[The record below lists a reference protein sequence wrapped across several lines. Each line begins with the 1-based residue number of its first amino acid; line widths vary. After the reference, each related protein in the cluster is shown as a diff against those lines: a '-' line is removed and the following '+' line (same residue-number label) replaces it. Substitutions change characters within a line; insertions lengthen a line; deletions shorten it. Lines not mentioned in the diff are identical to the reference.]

1 MFFRVVAV
9 ALVSGMMIHRAPSL
23 PPVGTGRVPH
33 GERERRI
40 GHVLDPGAEGRR
52 WCGRRATLASL
63 FRDLGPPG
71 VAALRGSPRRVED
84 EEDAALSAFD
94 SFCAAAAEGRF
105 PRLEDRDGLWR
116 ILVTITRRKALDQVE
131 RQGRQKRGGADG
143 VPGAIGHGG
152 DHHDQ
157 ITSAEPTPEFA
168 ALVADECRRLLVS
181 LADERQRQ
189 IAVLRMEGYTN
200 EEIAQRL
207 GCGLRSVVR
216 KLDLIRKTWIA
227 VTERAETNVP
237 DSGGSRDG
245 FRGRP

>member
-1 MFFRVVAV
+1 MASGEDGSVTFWIPGLKAGDDAAV
-9 ALVSGMMIHRAPSL
+9 EQLWQRYFEMLVRLARA
-23 PPVGTGRVPH
+23 
-33 GERERRI
+33 
-40 GHVLDPGAEGRR
+40 
-52 WCGRRATLASL
+52 
-63 FRDLGPPG
+63 
-71 VAALRGSPRRVED
+71 AALRGSPRRMED

-94 SFCAAAAEGRF
+94 SFCAAAAQGRF

-143 VPGAIGHGG
+143 VPGAIGHDG

-181 LADERQRQ
+181 LADEPQRQ

-227 VTERAETNVP
+227 VTEREETE
-237 DSGGSRDG
+237 RT
-245 FRGRP
+245 

>member
-1 MFFRVVAV
+1 MATGNDGSVTFWIEGLKAGDAAAV
-9 ALVSGMMIHRAPSL
+9 EQLWHRYFETLVR
-23 PPVGTGRVPH
+23 
-33 GERERRI
+33 
-40 GHVLDPGAEGRR
+40 
-52 WCGRRATLASL
+52 LA
-63 FRDLGPPG
+63 R
-71 VAALRGSPRRVED
+71 AALRGSPRRVED

-131 RQGRQKRGGADG
+131 RQGRQKRGGGDA
-143 VPGAIGHGG
+143 VPGTAQHDD
-152 DHHDQ
+152 DHLDR
-157 ITSAEPTPEFA
+157 ITGAEPTPEFA

-200 EEIAQRL
+200 QEIAQRL

-227 VTERAETNVP
+227 VTEGAEIEPT
-237 DSGGSRDG
+237 
-245 FRGRP
+245 